1 MPKKII
7 AIILVFMFLF
17 SSNAF
22 ARSYETKVE
31 KGVNFRNAP
40 STNGKVLRMIP
51 KGDNIHVVKKV
62 NSYWLEVIVKDGT
75 VGYISAQP
83 QYTNYSGGSS
93 SVAPSTPSA
102 PSIPSTSSWEA
113 KADAIIAHSKSLIG
127 KVNYQYS
134 VRNRTEYILDCSS
147 FTQWMYEKEG
157 ISIKWGTKYQKD
169 AGTYVSKANLR
180 KGDLVFFSANSTSI
194 NHVGIYIGDNQFIHN
209 ASSGGVQISDFEGF
223 WGKEYETG
231 RRVL

>member
-7 AIILVFMFLF
+7 AITLVLMLLF
-17 SSNAF
+17 TSHAF

-31 KGVNFRNAP
+31 KGVNFRSAP
-40 STNGKVLRMIP
+40 STSSYVFRMIP
-51 KGDNIHVVKKV
+51 KGENIHVVKKV

-75 VGYISAQP
+75 VGYISAQS

-93 SVAPSTPSA
+93 STKPSTPS
-102 PSIPSTSSWEA
+102 TSGWEA
-113 KADAIIAHSKSLIG
+113 KADAIIAHSQSLIG
-127 KVNYQYS
+127 KVKYQYG
-134 VRNRTEYILDCSS
+134 VRNRTEYIFDCSS

-157 ISIKWGTKYQKD
+157 IGIKWGTRYQKD
-169 AGTYVSKANLR
+169 AGTFVSKANLR

-194 NHVGIYIGDNQFIHN
+194 NHVGIYMGNNQFIHN
-209 ASSGGVQISDFEGF
+209 ATSGGVQISDLEGF